1 MFWSLQTCLK
11 SHNTWPKCY
20 LCSCFGGV
28 CRCVVGTDWFREV
41 TFGLPI
47 NKARC
52 QNILSMYTHSFTA
65 SSSPQLKSW
74 LDLLGFFSLLL
85 TLNPFFTLTYPTLLF
100 LLFLL
105 HHVLS
110 LSLPPC
116 FSFCVSVLLLC
127 PTVNH
132 LDPCSLQ
139 TVCFRLL
146 LKTLHWLQ
154 AHQHP
159 TDTGSSKPLFVSVTA
174 STWRKGSVSVSMQ
187 PRAKFLRK
195 ECSVRN
201 CHCRI

>member
-100 LLFLL
+100 FVVLVASCPFPLFATLLLFLCL
-105 HHVLS
+105 GSPALPYCES
-110 LSLPPC
+110 LR
-116 FSFCVSVLLLC
+116 
-127 PTVNH
+127 
-132 LDPCSLQ
+132 SLQ
-139 TVCFRLL
+139 S
-146 LKTLHWLQ
+146 
-154 AHQHP
+154 P
-159 TDTGSSKPLFVSVTA
+159 DSLFQTF
-174 STWRKGSVSVSMQ
+174 T
-187 PRAKFLRK
+187 
-195 ECSVRN
+195 
-201 CHCRI
+201 